1 MKKILSYAALA
12 ALAAGLAACGDSG
25 ETTTDT
31 VTETTSVTGET
42 SQVETVTETESAAP
56 ATRTPAGGTA
66 PCEIRAYSNSAEDDL
81 LDDDVVRAGVDK
93 PRVTQLVQDKC
104 GSATF
109 DDEHWTYRD
118 GPIEVEVLED
128 GTVDEID
135 IDN

>member
-1 MKKILSYAALA
+1 MKKMLSYAALA
-12 ALAAGLAACGDSG
+12 VAAVGLAACGDSG

-31 VTETTSVTGET
+31 VTETATVNGET

-56 ATRTPAGGTA
+56 ATRTPVGGTA
-66 PCEIRAYSNSAEDDL
+66 PCEIRAYSNNAEDDL

-93 PRVTQLVQDKC
+93 PRVTQLVQDQC

-109 DDEHWTYRD
+109 DDDHWTYRD
-118 GPIEVEVLED
+118 GAIEVEVLED

-135 IDN
+135 VDD